1 MSAMVSSKVTD
12 GADGVRNL
20 KISELRGADGERLA
34 HIVGHGVLDMWDI
47 PDDDARHAANAEG
60 ARQVLEAAVT
70 GNAAFMARMAQPSQT
85 PPQLTHVSVNLIT
98 PDSIRHLPLIRNL
111 NPKFDELTFTRN
123 QFRAFDEAAGQG
135 KLSISGSGA
144 PLAAI
149 SKPAWTSTPSPF
161 PSASTSWRPRP
172 SWG

>member
-1 MSAMVSSKVTD
+1 M
-12 GADGVRNL
+12 
-20 KISELRGADGERLA
+20 
-34 HIVGHGVLDMWDI
+34 
-47 PDDDARHAANAEG
+47 
-60 ARQVLEAAVT
+60 T

-123 QFRAFDEAAGQG
+123 QFRAFDEAAGQEQAG
-135 KLSISGSGA
+135 ISGSGE
-144 PLAAI
+144 AAGGDI
-149 SKPAWTSTPSPF
+149 EAGVDINAITF

>member
-1 MSAMVSSKVTD
+1 M
-12 GADGVRNL
+12 
-20 KISELRGADGERLA
+20 
-34 HIVGHGVLDMWDI
+34 
-47 PDDDARHAANAEG
+47 
-60 ARQVLEAAVT
+60 T
-70 GNAAFMARMAQPSQT
+70 GNAAFMARMAQPSRT

-135 KLSISGSGA
+135 KLSISGSGPA